1 LCKDDFEIKT
11 LERGNLSKDDFEMK
25 PWKGVTFSKGVFE
38 NGDNGNMMK
47 VT

>member
-1 LCKDDFEIKT
+1 LSKYDFEIKT
-11 LERGNLSKDDFEMK
+11 LETGNLSKDDFEMK

-38 NGDNGNMMK
+38 NGDNGNMVK